1 MHAVQAF
8 DLLSSL
14 LRYDHNERA
23 TAAEALAHE
32 YFTPVRCVYVR
43 VLLPVSGAAV
53 ADAVHDLLPF
63 VPSGKS
69 ILCFAGRGGGGMP
82 ATVLQPPTIMVS
94 PLARS
99 GTCWQHP
106 PLPLTGTSPHCV
118 LSSDS
123 GTCWLPPLMGISP
136 RPPAWARLLPLHWLD
151 PPQGLRDN
159 KSVGSTSQPLVR

>member
-1 MHAVQAF
+1 MLQCMRLVCVHAVQAF

-63 VPSGKS
+63 VPIGN
-69 ILCFAGRGGGGMP
+69 IVFCGERRGRDAGHS
-82 ATVLQPPTIMVS
+82 PPTS
-94 PLARS
+94 NHH
-99 GTCWQHP
+99 G
-106 PLPLTGTSPHCV
+106 
-118 LSSDS
+118 LSSGSLRHLLAASASAAD
-123 GTCWLPPLMGISP
+123 GDLPSLCPL
-136 RPPAWARLLPLHWLD
+136 L
-151 PPQGLRDN
+151 
-159 KSVGSTSQPLVR
+159 

>member
-1 MHAVQAF
+1 MRLVCVHAVQAF

-63 VPSGKS
+63 VPSGS
-69 ILCFAGRGGGGMP
+69 QYCVLRGEEGEGCRP
-82 ATVLQPPTIMVS
+82 QSSNLQPS
-94 PLARS
+94 WSLLWLAQALA
-99 GTCWQHP
+99 GF
-106 PLPLTGTSPHCV
+106 
-118 LSSDS
+118 
-123 GTCWLPPLMGISP
+123 
-136 RPPAWARLLPLHWLD
+136 RL
-151 PPQGLRDN
+151 
-159 KSVGSTSQPLVR
+159 